1 MIHVRSPGEQSR
13 RKTRVTCTEGCREAG
28 RGSNGT
34 IAGCT
39 REIITPKLVDALG
52 PLPHPI
58 QFKQMDESV
67 TRGEPYVEEAQ
78 GVPVGIEDHWDIEM
92 FVIAPSS
99 SFDVVLGAGWLAKH
113 QPDIQWGNQT
123 IDFTDRRCK
132 HHHWLGSWGPN
143 RPPWNEKMY
152 VSVEEVQSIP
162 REYRDLRTVFSEEE
176 EANELPL
183 HQSTDCA
190 IELIPGQELPKAK
203 LYSMGWA
210 EKAEL
215 RKFIDKNLKRG
226 FIRPVT
232 TPHAAPV
239 IGDCGLQFVAN
250 FWREFCKLIGM
261 EQGLSSAY
269 HPQTEGQTEC
279 FADVFEETG
288 ADQLPPHRPY
298 DCAIDLVP
306 GAPLPVGR
314 LYPMSEPELAA
325 LRDYLD
331 KNLKRGFIRP
341 STSPLSAPVLFVK
354 KKSGELRLCNDY
366 RALNKITIRD
376 RYPLPLIPE
385 LLDRLKGAQIY
396 TKLDLRGAYN
406 LVRIRP
412 GDEWKT
418 AFGTRYGQYEHLVM
432 PFGLTNAPAV
442 FQRFMNDV
450 FRDLL
455 DRFTIIYLDDILIY
469 SRNPAQHA
477 EHVRQVLQ
485 RLRAHGLYAKLEK
498 CDFDLRSVEFLG
510 HIVSPQGILM
520 DPKKVEAVLTWQA
533 PQNRKDLQRF
543 LGFANYYRQ

>member
-1 MIHVRSPGEQSR
+1 
-13 RKTRVTCTEGCREAG
+13 
-28 RGSNGT
+28 
-34 IAGCT
+34 
-39 REIITPKLVDALG
+39 
-52 PLPHPI
+52 
-58 QFKQMDESV
+58 
-67 TRGEPYVEEAQ
+67 
-78 GVPVGIEDHWDIEM
+78 
-92 FVIAPSS
+92 
-99 SFDVVLGAGWLAKH
+99 
-113 QPDIQWGNQT
+113 
-123 IDFTDRRCK
+123 
-132 HHHWLGSWGPN
+132 
-143 RPPWNEKMY
+143 
-152 VSVEEVQSIP
+152 
-162 REYRDLRTVFSEEE
+162 
-176 EANELPL
+176 
-183 HQSTDCA
+183 
-190 IELIPGQELPKAK
+190 
-203 LYSMGWA
+203 
-210 EKAEL
+210 
-215 RKFIDKNLKRG
+215 
-226 FIRPVT
+226 
-232 TPHAAPV
+232 
-239 IGDCGLQFVAN
+239 
-250 FWREFCKLIGM
+250 
-261 EQGLSSAY
+261 
-269 HPQTEGQTEC
+269 
-279 FADVFEETG
+279 ETG

-325 LRDYLD
+325 LRDFLD

-442 FQRFMNDV
+442 FQRFMNDI

-455 DRFTIIYLDDILIY
+455 DRFAIIYLDDILIY

-543 LGFANYYRQ
+543 LGFANYYRQVGEGEDDGAGRRGTDSGEPKPKDQYEEDYQLFRSMVRKEIDGALRGLRDKVRDLTVQLGRALGGQPPEDRPRPKRGPEAGRVSRRQLRRPPLRGQANVARVRGWNEVMKIEQFTNGLNVSILDRALTQARPTTLVGWIQLAGEVENNLKRAAMLCQHQSGKTQARGSPAKVKPPKGKKPAAAVPVGPRRCFRCGDPNHLASNCPHPPPLRALPAPPKPIAPTPKKAPGRPKDVAKSSAVAVQEELMEEEVLLSAELADLAWVEEPAENEPDLLL

>member
-1 MIHVRSPGEQSR
+1 MRCDYPYLAFIESGVSLAPDINFLPKVPSQFHLNLEVCLPTFFPNPSSDKERRLHSLDVRRALLFYLKRSKAFRRDQQLFVSYTSPRLGSR
-13 RKTRVTCTEGCREAG
+13 ISSQRFSKWLTETIKTCYLLAKR
-28 RGSNGT
+28 
-34 IAGCT
+34 
-39 REIITPKLVDALG
+39 
-52 PLPHPI
+52 PLPGPVRGHSTRA
-58 QFKQMDESV
+58 MATSV
-67 TRGEPYVEEAQ
+67 AFLK
-78 GVPVGIEDHWDIEM
+78 GV
-92 FVIAPSS
+92 S
-99 SFDVVLGAGWLAKH
+99 LA
-113 QPDIQWGNQT
+113 D
-123 IDFTDRRCK
+123 
-132 HHHWLGSWGPN
+132 
-143 RPPWNEKMY
+143 
-152 VSVEEVQSIP
+152 
-162 REYRDLRTVFSEEE
+162 
-176 EANELPL
+176 
-183 HQSTDCA
+183 
-190 IELIPGQELPKAK
+190 
-203 LYSMGWA
+203 
-210 EKAEL
+210 
-215 RKFIDKNLKRG
+215 
-226 FIRPVT
+226 
-232 TPHAAPV
+232 
-239 IGDCGLQFVAN
+239 
-250 FWREFCKLIGM
+250 
-261 EQGLSSAY
+261 
-269 HPQTEGQTEC
+269 
-279 FADVFEETG
+279 
-288 ADQLPPHRPY
+288 Y

-325 LRDYLD
+325 LRDFLD

-442 FQRFMNDV
+442 FQRFMNDI

-469 SRNPAQHA
+469 SHNPAQHA

-510 HIVSPQGILM
+510 HIIGPYPVVEQINPVAFRLQLPPHLRIHPVFHRSLLVPAAPPDPARTPSPPPPPPVLVDDEEEYEVRQIL
-520 DPKKVEAVLTWQA
+520 DSRYHRGGLQYLVDWEGYGPEDRSWEPEDNLHA
-533 PQNRKDLQRF
+533 PDLVHQ
-543 LGFANYYRQ
+543 